1 MKLRGTTQAPNKI
14 KEKIVYRMRNPS
26 TKARTSNDEEDP
38 LYTLHLQEV
47 LLQSHHTGPS
57 MFSDIFFLSL
67 SLTLILSLSPS
78 FFLDFSL
85 SPSAP

>member
-14 KEKIVYRMRNPS
+14 KEKIVYRMRNLS
-26 TKARTSNDEEDP
+26 TKARTSNGEEDP
-38 LYTLHLQEV
+38 HTLHLQEV